1 MKREKFIM
9 LCALSGAPIKAG
21 SYYIVDNLLHIQK
34 IPQPTNFLGGWAAVW
49 KFVKSKGGILYR
61 LSEDA
66 KAVIKVRRPV
76 LVAVERPN
84 TLPTIEE
91 KKRWRELST
100 LSARE
105 VNTYESGRKY
115 TAFDEG
121 VTDRPGRRRAK
132 NNVPIMIR

>member
-34 IPQPTNFLGGWAAVW
+34 IPQPQNFLGGWAAVW

-61 LSEDA
+61 LTEDA
-66 KAVIKVRRPV
+66 KSVVKVRRPA
-76 LVAVERPN
+76 LYAPTAPN
-84 TLPTIEE
+84 QLPSVSE
-91 KKRWRELST
+91 KNRWRELST

-105 VNTYESGRKY
+105 VNTHESGRKY

-121 VTDRPGRRRAK
+121 TTDRPSRRRAK
-132 NNVPIMIR
+132 NNIPIMIR

>member
-1 MKREKFIM
+1 MKRDKFIQ
-9 LCALSGAPIKAG
+9 LCALSNAPLKAG
-21 SYYIVDNLLHIQK
+21 AYYVVTCGLQVQK
-34 IPQPTNFLGGWAAVW
+34 IPQPQNFLGGWAAVW
-49 KFVKSKGGILYR
+49 KFVKQKGGILYR

-84 TLPTIEE
+84 TLPTVEE
-91 KKRWRELST
+91 KKRWGKLST

-105 VNTYESGRKY
+105 VNTHESGRKY

-121 VTDRPGRRRAK
+121 VTDRPSRRRAK